1 MISLEKCNI
10 WHLYKNC
17 PKCGRFGQNN
27 CCHRLWKVAQSAIS
41 RPIWSHCKWLTLIL
55 LFMDRALQTDRSI
68 TQLFFDRNSFLCFSN
83 RPTDVL
89 FIGPNRGNRFDET
102 IKFSTSLFFNFRSLF
117 QPSIHSLALFMPYL
131 FLTKKNLTGIRTKE
145 GVSNETSVTRFGEI
159 LTLLQNREILWQIY
173 VVRLVFDRRLHQIWP
188 IVYDCGQLLS
198 VINSVILEN

>member
-1 MISLEKCNI
+1 MISQEKWKILTPLQKLSHNVTQ
-10 WHLYKNC
+10 
-17 PKCGRFGQNN
+17 FGQNN

-102 IKFSTSLFFNFRSLF
+102 IKFSTSLF
-117 QPSIHSLALFMPYL
+117 SISEVFSNLQSTLWPWSCPIYFWPKKTWQGFEPKRVSPMKPVWLDLAKFWH
-131 FLTKKNLTGIRTKE
+131 FCKIVK
-145 GVSNETSVTRFGEI
+145 F
-159 LTLLQNREILWQIY
+159 
-173 VVRLVFDRRLHQIWP
+173 FDKYMWF
-188 IVYDCGQLLS
+188 V
-198 VINSVILEN
+198 